1 MMKKYFFVLIL
12 LIGFK
17 SFAQESKVEAENL
30 TKTEKAEFPGGD
42 EVFTK
47 EFLKMIHGYI
57 DLRKYAVNGQFTFLF
72 DVTTD
77 GKVDNLK
84 VLPKVKDSELF
95 IDDMNFAIKRV
106 KKKWKPAMQDGK
118 PVVSKKVIR
127 INFTSDYFDHGD

>member
-1 MMKKYFFVLIL
+1 MKKYFFVFIL

-17 SFAQESKVEAENL
+17 SFAQESKTESEKFTV
-30 TKTEKAEFPGGD
+30 TEKAEFPGGD
-42 EVFTK
+42 DAFSK

-57 DLRKYAVNGQFTFLF
+57 DMDKYAVNGKFTFLF
-72 DVTTD
+72 DVSTE
-77 GKVDNLK
+77 GKVENLK

-106 KKKWKPAMQDGK
+106 KKKWKPAMRDGK

-127 INFTSDYFDHGD
+127 INFTSDQFDEGD

>member
-12 LIGFK
+12 LMGFK
-17 SFAQESKVEAENL
+17 SFAQEPEVESEKF
-30 TKTEKAEFPGGD
+30 TVEKAEFPGGD
-42 EVFTK
+42 DAFTK

-106 KKKWKPAMQDGK
+106 KKKWKPAMRDGQ
-118 PVVSKKVIR
+118 PIVSKKVIK
-127 INFTSDYFDHGD
+127 INFTSDHFDYGD

>member
-1 MMKKYFFVLIL
+1 MNKYFLVLFL

-17 SFAQESKVEAENL
+17 SFAQESKFESENL
-30 TKTEKAEFPGGD
+30 SRTEKAEFPGGD

-72 DVTTD
+72 DITTD

-118 PVVSKKVIR
+118 PVVSKKVIK
-127 INFTSDYFDHGD
+127 INFTSDHFDLGD

>member
-1 MMKKYFFVLIL
+1 MKKFFFVLIL
-12 LIGFK
+12 LIGVK
-17 SFAQESKVEAENL
+17 SFAQESKVESEDL
-30 TKTEKAEFPGGD
+30 TRTEKAEFPGGD

-127 INFTSDYFDHGD
+127 INFTSDHFDHGD

>member
-1 MMKKYFFVLIL
+1 MKKYFFVLIL

-17 SFAQESKVEAENL
+17 SFAQESQVESENL
-30 TKTEKAEFPGGD
+30 PRTEKAEFPGGD

-47 EFLKMIHGYI
+47 EFLKIIHGYI
-57 DLRKYAVNGQFTFLF
+57 DLSKYAVNGQFTFLF

-95 IDDMNFAIKRV
+95 IDDMNFAIKNV
-106 KKKWKPAMQDGK
+106 KKKWKPAIQDGK
-118 PVVSKKVIR
+118 PVVSKKVIK
-127 INFTSDYFDHGD
+127 INFTSDHFDHGD

>member
-1 MMKKYFFVLIL
+1 MKKYFFVLVL

-17 SFAQESKVEAENL
+17 SFAQEPKVESEKFAV
-30 TKTEKAEFPGGD
+30 TEKAEFPGGD
-42 EVFTK
+42 EAFTK

-72 DVTTD
+72 DVNTE
-77 GKVDNLK
+77 GKVENLK

-118 PVVSKKVIR
+118 PVVSKKVIK
-127 INFTSDYFDHGD
+127 INFTSDHFDHGD

>member
-1 MMKKYFFVLIL
+1 MRKYLFVFIL

-17 SFAQESKVEAENL
+17 SFAQESKVESENL
-30 TKTEKAEFPGGD
+30 SRTEKAEFPGGD

-72 DVTTD
+72 DVTAD

-95 IDDMNFAIKRV
+95 IDDMNFAIKKV
-106 KKKWKPAMQDGK
+106 KKKWKPAMRDGK
-118 PVVSKKVIR
+118 PVVSKKVIK
-127 INFTSDYFDHGD
+127 INFTSDHFDHGD

>member
-1 MMKKYFFVLIL
+1 
-12 LIGFK
+12 
-17 SFAQESKVEAENL
+17 
-30 TKTEKAEFPGGD
+30 
-42 EVFTK
+42 
-47 EFLKMIHGYI
+47 MIHGYI

-106 KKKWKPAMQDGK
+106 KKK
-118 PVVSKKVIR
+118 
-127 INFTSDYFDHGD
+127 